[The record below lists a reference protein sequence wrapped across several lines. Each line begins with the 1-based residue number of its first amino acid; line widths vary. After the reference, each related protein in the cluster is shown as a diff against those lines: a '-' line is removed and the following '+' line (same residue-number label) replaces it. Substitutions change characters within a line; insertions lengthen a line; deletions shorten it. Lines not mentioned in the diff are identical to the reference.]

1 MIFSE
6 KSRKTMKIRA
16 KCIILLKIL
25 QFLRN
30 LEYFKVFSTQAKTAW
45 QTLYTYH
52 KLWFGQRMC
61 RKLIITT
68 FENFRKRVAISQFL
82 RFVAYF
88 DVQSSTSQILP
99 RIALNVCFRP
109 IYHIP
114 KGYWLILWVLSCF
127 VDFGFHDALRRVLGS
142 RTEVIRKIWTSK
154 VKGAHQAQTSF

>member
-1 MIFSE
+1 MIFSG
-6 KSRKTMKIRA
+6 KSRKTMKIRP
-16 KCIILLKIL
+16 KCALRLKISN
-25 QFLRN
+25 FLRN

-52 KLWFGQRMC
+52 KLWFAQRIC
-61 RKLIITT
+61 CKLIITT
-68 FENFRKRVAISQFL
+68 FENFRKRVVISQFL
-82 RFVAYF
+82 TLVAYF

-127 VDFGFHDALRRVLGS
+127 VDFAFHDALRRVLGS
-142 RTEVIRKIWTSK
+142 RTEVIRKIWMSK
-154 VKGAHQAQTSF
+154 FKGAHPA